1 MTLQFSTRHISF
13 ALSTI
18 WQTTN
23 LYKFK
28 YAVNEQITANPDL
41 DFVHSL
47 EVPEDILIQIFSAV
61 TVESEGVASAINHE
75 MEDILLSQINEL
87 SNLADV
93 QAGTAQPNE
102 GARMLIAIKAIDD
115 ANKAVLQQKIE
126 RGLAQILA

>member
-1 MTLQFSTRHISF
+1 MTLQFTTRHISF

-28 YAVNEQITANPDL
+28 YAVNEQITANSDL
-41 DFVHSL
+41 DFVHTL

-61 TVESEGVASAINHE
+61 TVEPEGVASTINHE
-75 MEDILLSQINEL
+75 MEDLLLSQINAV

-93 QAGTAQPNE
+93 MAGTAEPNE
-102 GARMLIAIKAIDD
+102 GARLLIEIKSISE
-115 ANKAVLQQKIE
+115 ANKAVLQQKID